1 MTTSQPTGTTHTTHT
16 SDAARTSATTPTVLF
31 DRIGGP
37 EVLGIH
43 DVELAAPG
51 PGEVLVRVEALGLNR
66 AEALF
71 RSGGYYYQPA
81 LPGSR
86 LGYEAAGVIE
96 RTGEGVSEF
105 AVGDTVFTGPGIEMS
120 AQGVYAERVVLP
132 ESAVVP
138 RPAEVD
144 AITGAAAW
152 LTYTTAYGGLV
163 ETGGLRPGDH
173 VLITGASSGVGTA
186 AIQVAR
192 RLGAI
197 PIATT
202 RTETKR
208 QQLLDLGAADV
219 IVTGGKD
226 TEDVVKEARQATRG
240 HGVELIFD
248 AIGGPGFRTLAQA
261 LIPEGGT
268 VVAYGWL
275 DPRPA
280 ELPWMAGLKIH
291 FYANSTLTTTPEG
304 RRRSTAFLNQGL
316 RDGTLRP
323 QVAEVFDGL
332 DRIQDA
338 HRLMESNT
346 HIGKIVVKL

>member
-1 MTTSQPTGTTHTTHT
+1 MTKPRASTTV
-16 SDAARTSATTPTVLF
+16 RTVLF
-31 DRIGGP
+31 HEIGGP
-37 EVLGIH
+37 EVLKIH
-43 DVELAAPG
+43 EVELATTPG
-51 PGEVLVRVEALGLNR
+51 PGELLVRVEALGLNR

-71 RSGGYYYQPA
+71 RSGGYYYQPT

-86 LGYEAAGVIE
+86 LGYEAAGTVE
-96 RTGEGVSEF
+96 QVGEGVTEF
-105 AVGDTVFTGPGIEMS
+105 TVGDTVFTGPGIEMS

-132 ESAVVP
+132 ESALVP

-144 AITGAAAW
+144 AVTGAAAW
-152 LTYTTAYGGLV
+152 LTYTTAYGGMI

-192 RLGAI
+192 RVGAL

-202 RTETKR
+202 RTEAKR
-208 QQLLDLGAADV
+208 QQLLDLGAAHVVVTDGGNV
-219 IVTGGKD
+219 EDTVKETKRFTGG
-226 TEDVVKEARQATRG
+226 R
-240 HGVELIFD
+240 GVELIFD
-248 AIGGPGFRTLAQA
+248 AIGGPGFRTLAEA
-261 LIPEGGT
+261 LTPEGGT

-280 ELPWMAGLKIH
+280 ELPWIADLKIH
-291 FYANSTLTTTPEG
+291 FFANSTLTTTPEG

-316 RDGTLRP
+316 RDGAFRP
-323 QVAEVFDGL
+323 PIAEVFEGL

>member
-1 MTTSQPTGTTHTTHT
+1 MTTPRTTTGVH
-16 SDAARTSATTPTVLF
+16 TVLF
-31 DRIGGP
+31 DQIGGP
-37 EVLGIH
+37 DVLTIH
-43 DVELAAPG
+43 ALHLAAPG

-71 RSGGYYYQPA
+71 RSGGYYYQPT

-86 LGYEAAGVIE
+86 LGYEAAGTVE
-96 RTGEGVSEF
+96 ATGEGVTAF

-120 AQGVYAERVVLP
+120 TQGVYAERVVLP
-132 ESAVVP
+132 ESALVP

-144 AITGAAAW
+144 AVTGAAAW
-152 LTYTTAYGGLV
+152 LTYTTAYGGMI

-192 RLGAI
+192 RIGAV
-197 PIATT
+197 PLATT
-202 RTETKR
+202 RTEAKK
-208 QQLLDLGAADV
+208 QQLLDLGAEHV
-219 IVTGGKD
+219 IVTDGKN
-226 TEDVVKEARQATRG
+226 TEDVVKETRQATG
-240 HGVELIFD
+240 GQGVELIFD
-248 AIGGPGFRTLAQA
+248 AIGGPGFRTLAEA
-261 LIPEGGT
+261 LVPDEGT

-280 ELPWMAGLKIH
+280 ELPRVAGLTIH
-291 FYANSTLTTTPEG
+291 FYANATLTTSPGG

-323 QVAEVFDGL
+323 PVAEVFDGL

-338 HRLMESNT
+338 HRLMESNR
-346 HIGKIVVKL
+346 HFGKIVVTL

>member
-1 MTTSQPTGTTHTTHT
+1 MTTPRTVTGV
-16 SDAARTSATTPTVLF
+16 RTVLF
-31 DRIGGP
+31 GETGSPDVLTVH
-37 EVLGIH
+37 EVDLTG
-43 DVELAAPG
+43 PG
-51 PGEVLVRVEALGLNR
+51 PGEVLIRVEALGLNR

-86 LGYEAAGVIE
+86 LGYEAAGVVE
-96 RTGEGVSEF
+96 ETGEGVTEF

-120 AQGVYAERVVLP
+120 GQGVYAERVVLP

-144 AITGAAAW
+144 AVTGAAAW
-152 LTYTTAYGGLV
+152 LTYTTAYGGMI

-192 RLGAI
+192 RIGAV

-202 RTETKR
+202 RTEAKR
-208 QQLLDLGAADV
+208 RQLLDLGAAEV

-226 TEDVVKEARQATRG
+226 PEDVVKETRQATGGR
-240 HGVELIFD
+240 GVELIFD
-248 AIGGPGFRTLAQA
+248 AIGGPGFRTLAEA
-261 LIPEGGT
+261 LVPDGGA

-280 ELPWMAGLKIH
+280 ELPWLPALKIH

-316 RDGTLRP
+316 RDGTFRP
-323 QVAEVFDGL
+323 PIAEVFDGL

>member
-1 MTTSQPTGTTHTTHT
+1 MPRT
-16 SDAARTSATTPTVLF
+16 ARSVRTVLF
-31 DRIGGP
+31 DEIGGP
-37 EVLGIH
+37 EVLTLHEVDLTG
-43 DVELAAPG
+43 PG
-51 PGEVLVRVEALGLNR
+51 PGEVLIRVETLGLNR

-71 RSGGYYYQPA
+71 RSGGYYYQPT

-86 LGYEAAGVIE
+86 LGYEAAGVVE
-96 RTGEGVSEF
+96 ETGEGVTEF

-120 AQGVYAERVVLP
+120 TQGVYAERVVLP

-152 LTYTTAYGGLV
+152 LTYTTAYGGMV

-173 VLITGASSGVGTA
+173 VLITGASSGVGTS

-192 RLGAI
+192 RIGAI

-208 QQLLDLGAADV
+208 QPLLDLGAADV
-219 IVTGGKD
+219 IVTEDKD
-226 TEDVVKEARQATRG
+226 PEDVVQETKQATGG

-248 AIGGPGFRTLAQA
+248 PIGGPAFRTLAQA

-280 ELPWMAGLKIH
+280 ELPWLPALKIH
-291 FYANSTLTTTPEG
+291 FYANFTLTTTPGG

-316 RDGTLRP
+316 RDGAFRP
-323 QVAEVFDGL
+323 PIAEVFEGL